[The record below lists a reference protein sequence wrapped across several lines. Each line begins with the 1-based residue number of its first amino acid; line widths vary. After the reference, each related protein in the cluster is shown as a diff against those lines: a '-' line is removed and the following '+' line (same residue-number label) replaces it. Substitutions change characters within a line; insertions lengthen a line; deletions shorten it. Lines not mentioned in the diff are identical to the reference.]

1 MMSKARTT
9 VSRRRRRSAGIRR
22 IVPKSAGSVTP
33 SAVDSRWTRTL
44 GASDVVRSGIWTP
57 SGSSPI
63 DCSSVSAAW
72 TSGNTSMV
80 T

>member
-1 MMSKARTT
+1 MMSKARTA
-9 VSRRRRRSAGIRR
+9 VCAARSRSAGIRR

-44 GASDVVRSGIWTP
+44 GSLRRRQVGDLDPVGEQSDRLQLE
-57 SGSSPI
+57 
-63 DCSSVSAAW
+63 SAAW